1 MWRSMQR
8 RVRISRYD
16 PVHEVEEFDASALT
30 GHSYEYKRN
39 GTITLFAAFE
49 VATGKFIDFH
59 FTPTRASWLNQVEIW
74 FSILESQ
81 SLRGASF
88 SYVSQLREHIDAFIA
103 AYNKN
108 AAPLVWTKAKV
119 HQRRI
124 KGRRISELRFRVLG
138 R

>member
-1 MWRSMQR
+1 
-8 RVRISRYD
+8 
-16 PVHEVEEFDASALT
+16 
-30 GHSYEYKRN
+30 
-39 GTITLFAAFE
+39 
-49 VATGKFIDFH
+49 
-59 FTPTRASWLNQVEIW
+59 VEIW

-88 SYVSQLREHIDAFIA
+88 SYVSQLREHIDPFIA
-103 AYNKN
+103 TYNKN